1 MPRRRPLR
9 PPLRSLPSPQAARIF
24 FAAASQSPRPLAETL
39 TGKSLLPLLLF
50 APRSERYFR
59 PNSVWGNLAQASSA
73 RQLRGL
79 QLLLQHLKLSPEL
92 RRLPLP
98 ECIHQ
103 FVLNK
108 ANAARQRW
116 KPQTFLRELAT
127 MHGALK
133 FLPKYSPNTQ
143 CSIDLSLS
151 SNWRALMAA
160 WQKQAIQHAPVD
172 QAAAA
177 AEDISKALA
186 LTADIQVRMFLLL
199 LWLSCARKGDIGH
212 LTASSVTFKTGA
224 SYSTGHLEL
233 FIHQGKGV
241 AANKAKYRIQT
252 MCPPAFEKELRQF
265 LQSRL
270 QEVGRDSPLFR
281 SSLSS
286 SNEIVALL
294 KRVHEK
300 LDCRSLRRGSL
311 QTIAQD
317 PNVTEETLMR
327 LSGHRNVK
335 TLHRYLGW
343 SANVK
348 GNRESAAAAQSL
360 HRGL

>member
-1 MPRRRPLR
+1 M
-9 PPLRSLPSPQAARIF
+9 
-24 FAAASQSPRPLAETL
+24 
-39 TGKSLLPLLLF
+39 
-50 APRSERYFR
+50 
-59 PNSVWGNLAQASSA
+59 SS
-73 RQLRGL
+73 
-79 QLLLQHLKLSPEL
+79 
-92 RRLPLP
+92 
-98 ECIHQ
+98 
-103 FVLNK
+103 
-108 ANAARQRW
+108 
-116 KPQTFLRELAT
+116 
-127 MHGALK
+127 
-133 FLPKYSPNTQ
+133 
-143 CSIDLSLS
+143 
-151 SNWRALMAA
+151 
-160 WQKQAIQHAPVD
+160 WQKQAIQAAPVD

-186 LTADIQVRMFLLL
+186 LTVDTQVRMFLLL
-199 LWLSCARKGDIGH
+199 LWLSCARKGDIGN

-224 SYSTGHLEL
+224 AYAKGHLEL
-233 FIHQGKGV
+233 FIHKGKGV

-252 MCPPAFEKELRQF
+252 MCPPAFEKELREF
-265 LQSRL
+265 LL
-270 QEVGRDSPLFR
+270 QRRQVVGPDAPLFR
-281 SSLSS
+281 ASLMT

-348 GNRESAAAAQSL
+348 AHKESAAAAAALLS
-360 HRGL
+360 GL